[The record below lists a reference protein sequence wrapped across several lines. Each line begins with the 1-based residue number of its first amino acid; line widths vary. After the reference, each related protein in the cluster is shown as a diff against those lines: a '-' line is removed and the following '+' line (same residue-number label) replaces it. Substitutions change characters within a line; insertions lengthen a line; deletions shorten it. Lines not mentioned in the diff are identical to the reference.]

1 MPSRSRRSRPNSFE
15 QSPRVKEPSMQ
26 RTLRNLAVALV
37 AGTFAVAAGAQDKA
51 EKAAKKT
58 AAAASASGKV
68 VVNGVTIP
76 QARIEAMNKELNA
89 QGQPD
94 TAERQAA
101 IKDELVNREILAQAA
116 AKRGLDKN
124 ADIAAQ
130 MDMARQAVLVRAL
143 FEEEVKKNP
152 ITDAQLQQQYEQFK
166 GSMGTNEYKV
176 RHILVDKED
185 DAKATIAELNKG
197 GDFAK
202 IAKEKSKDP
211 GSKDNGGDLDWG
223 PSGRYVKPFAD
234 AISSMQKGQTTS
246 APVKT
251 DFGYHVIRLD
261 DVRPL
266 KVPAFAELKEQFRQR
281 AQQAQIQKLVM
292 ELRQKAKIEER

>member
-1 MPSRSRRSRPNSFE
+1 
-15 QSPRVKEPSMQ
+15 MQ
-26 RTLRNLAVALV
+26 RNLRNLAVALV
-37 AGTFAVAAGAQDKA
+37 AGTFAVAAAAQDKA
-51 EKAAKKT
+51 EKAPKK
-58 AAAASASGKV
+58 AAASAAAGGKV

-76 QARIEAMNKELNA
+76 QSRIDAMNKELTS

-94 TAERQAA
+94 TAERQQAV
-101 IKDELVNREILAQAA
+101 KDELVNREILAQAA
-116 AKRGLDKN
+116 SKRGLDKN
-124 ADIAAQ
+124 PDIAAQ
-130 MDMARQAVLVRAL
+130 MEMAKQAVLVRAL

-185 DAKATIAELNKG
+185 DAKQIIADLGKG

-202 IAKEKSKDP
+202 LAKEKSKDP

-223 PSGRYVKPFAD
+223 PSARYVKPFAD
-234 AISSMQKGQTTS
+234 AVTTQAKGKVS
-246 APVKT
+246 AAPVKT
-251 DFGYHVIRLD
+251 DFGYHVIVVD

-266 KVPAFAELKEQFRQR
+266 KVPEFGELKEQFRQR
-281 AQQAQIQKLVM
+281 AQQQQIQKMVM
-292 ELRQKAKIEER
+292 DLRQGAKIEER

>member
-1 MPSRSRRSRPNSFE
+1 
-15 QSPRVKEPSMQ
+15 MQ

-51 EKAAKKT
+51 EKASKPRPESGEKSSKRAP
-58 AAAASASGKV
+58 SAGGARV

-76 QARIEAMNKELNA
+76 QSRIDAMNKELSA

-94 TAERQAA
+94 NPERQAA
-101 IKDELVNREILAQAA
+101 VKEELVNREVLAQAA
-116 AKRGLDKN
+116 LKRGLDKSPEVV
-124 ADIAAQ
+124 AQ
-130 MDMARQAVLVRAL
+130 MEMARQAVLVRAL
-143 FEEEVKKNP
+143 FESEMKASPVTESE
-152 ITDAQLQQQYEQFK
+152 LQKQYQTFK
-166 GSMGTNEYKV
+166 GSMGSNEYKV

-185 DAKATIAELNKG
+185 DAKGIIAELNRG

-223 PSGRYVKPFAD
+223 PSARYVKPFAD
-234 AISSMQKGQTTS
+234 AVTSQPKGKAS
-246 APVKT
+246 AAPVKS
-251 DFGYHVIRLD
+251 DFGYHVIIVD

-266 KVPAFAELKEQFRQR
+266 KVPEFAEIKEQFRQR
-281 AQQAQIQKLVM
+281 AQQQQIQKMVM
-292 ELRQKAKIEER
+292 DLRQKAKVEER